1 MDSKRRL
8 ISNLIMGAIIVT
20 MAVSMVFTVNAAK
33 APRMGQMPPG
43 SQSMQNGDMP
53 SQGGGDQQ
61 GGGMQAP
68 PDKPDGS
75 GQQSGD
81 SNQQGGGMQAPPDK
95 PDGSKDSQSGDSNQQ
110 SGGMQAP
117 PDKPDGSDQQSG
129 DSNQQGGM
137 QAPPDKPDGSDQ
149 QSGDS
154 NQQGGGMQAP
164 PDMPD
169 QSISGKYYALFGG
182 EALIMALLIAYL
194 ICSAGN
200 SRTFAETLRGSKRKA
215 AFIVIAAVLAGG
227 ITLTDGLIASHSS
240 ASQMPTQMAQQ
251 DQNSSGS
258 ESAQGET
265 TVDGEEQTL
274 TDTYDATTEDTSAIL
289 VKNGGN
295 MTLDGA
301 TVTKTGASTS
311 TEASEFSGINA
322 GILTTEGSTSTIK
335 GSTITTDADGSNA
348 VFSTGTDA
356 KVYISDSTITTTG
369 SRSARGLDATY
380 GGYIEADNVKI
391 TTNGGSCATLATDRG
406 EGTVKVTNS
415 TLNTAGAGSPLI
427 YSTGDISVTKT
438 TGEATGAQITCI
450 EGKNSATITDSALT
464 ASGTGNRGDVDQCG
478 VFIYQSMS
486 GDATEGTGTF
496 TAKDSTLSI
505 SKDSDCYD
513 SAPMFLVTNTDAVID
528 LTNTDLNFGSGTLL
542 NVTATDEWGQSGSNG
557 GDVEFTAT
565 NQVLEGDITI
575 DDISTLA
582 LSLQDGSTFEGS
594 INTENTGK
602 EVTLTISK
610 DASVKLTG
618 DTYVTSLE
626 DEDSSYGNIDFNGHK
641 LYVNGKAIR

>member
-1 MDSKRRL
+1 M
-8 ISNLIMGAIIVT
+8 
-20 MAVSMVFTVNAAK
+20 
-33 APRMGQMPPG
+33 
-43 SQSMQNGDMP
+43 
-53 SQGGGDQQ
+53 
-61 GGGMQAP
+61 
-68 PDKPDGS
+68 
-75 GQQSGD
+75 
-81 SNQQGGGMQAPPDK
+81 
-95 PDGSKDSQSGDSNQQ
+95 
-110 SGGMQAP
+110 
-117 PDKPDGSDQQSG
+117 
-129 DSNQQGGM
+129 
-137 QAPPDKPDGSDQ
+137 
-149 QSGDS
+149 
-154 NQQGGGMQAP
+154 
-164 PDMPD
+164 
-169 QSISGKYYALFGG
+169 
-182 EALIMALLIAYL
+182 
-194 ICSAGN
+194 
-200 SRTFAETLRGSKRKA
+200 
-215 AFIVIAAVLAGG
+215 
-227 ITLTDGLIASHSS
+227 
-240 ASQMPTQMAQQ
+240 
-251 DQNSSGS
+251 
-258 ESAQGET
+258 
-265 TVDGEEQTL
+265 
-274 TDTYDATTEDTSAIL
+274 
-289 VKNGGN
+289 
-295 MTLDGA
+295 
-301 TVTKTGASTS
+301 
-311 TEASEFSGINA
+311 
-322 GILTTEGSTSTIK
+322 
-335 GSTITTDADGSNA
+335 
-348 VFSTGTDA
+348 
-356 KVYISDSTITTTG
+356 
-369 SRSARGLDATY
+369 
-380 GGYIEADNVKI
+380 
-391 TTNGGSCATLATDRG
+391 
-406 EGTVKVTNS
+406 TNS

-450 EGKNSATITDSALT
+450 EGKNSATIPDSALT

-478 VFIYQSMS
+478 VFIYQSRS